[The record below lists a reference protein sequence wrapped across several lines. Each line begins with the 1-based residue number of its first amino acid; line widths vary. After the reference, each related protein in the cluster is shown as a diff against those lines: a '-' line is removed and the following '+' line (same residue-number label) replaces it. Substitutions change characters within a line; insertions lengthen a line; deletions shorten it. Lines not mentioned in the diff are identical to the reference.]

1 MLSTCHPTLRILIPG
16 VLFLELFLI
25 IVVTASISLSRN
37 VRGLRCL
44 RKKHGLTNGHG
55 DTLGFLKGGTRVNRE
70 LLTNKVNQLR
80 RGMNTLE
87 FVYFLHKSGKICGLP
102 VIDVICWRYVHRR
115 DRNLILPNHCNL
127 HSVGSRR
134 IGH

>member
-80 RGMNTLE
+80 IGMNTLDI
-87 FVYFLHKSGKICGLP
+87 VDFLHKDVEGLSIP
-102 VIDVICWRYVHRR
+102 VSEGICWRYVHHGYQ
-115 DRNLILPNHCNL
+115 N
-127 HSVGSRR
+127 
-134 IGH
+134 